1 MKALR
6 ILVVEDDA
14 LIGMLVADVLTEMG
28 HEVCAIAATEA
39 TAVTAALRCNPDL
52 MIVDARLGKGS
63 GVSAV
68 EKILRTGFVP
78 HVFVSGDISSVRARR
93 PDAVLIQKP
102 FREPELARAIRRA
115 LAARPEGSIESEG
128 EPLASAPG
136 LSTRASGPNTTPATR
151 PVRPGRSPQGCET
164 GSQHPTPRR
173 TSSPPTAEGLTD
185 GEVDVRNREALP
197 SRNSR
202 DSNAAPAR

>member
-136 LSTRASGPNTTPATR
+136 LSTRASGPI
-151 PVRPGRSPQGCET
+151 Q
-164 GSQHPTPRR
+164 PRR
-173 TSSPPTAEGLTD
+173 PDLHGLEGHRRA
-185 GEVDVRNREALP
+185 VKPALNTLLLDERRP
-197 SRNSR
+197 LQRPK
-202 DSNAAPAR
+202 A

>member
-14 LIGMLVADVLTEMG
+14 LIGMLFADLLVEMG
-28 HEVCAIAATEA
+28 HEVCAIEATEA
-39 TAVTAALRCNPDL
+39 NAVAAATRCSPDL

-78 HVFVSGDISSVRARR
+78 HVFVSGDISSVRALR

-102 FREPELARAIRRA
+102 FREPELARAIQRA
-115 LAARPEGSIESEG
+115 LSATAA
-128 EPLASAPG
+128 
-136 LSTRASGPNTTPATR
+136 T
-151 PVRPGRSPQGCET
+151 
-164 GSQHPTPRR
+164 
-173 TSSPPTAEGLTD
+173 
-185 GEVDVRNREALP
+185 
-197 SRNSR
+197 
-202 DSNAAPAR
+202 